1 MKNGKVFYFFV
12 QLDLFEK
19 FICDIMEDYQE
30 NENIE
35 ETEEVLEE
43 TEYIDEDEE
52 KLPFAKAEVVR
63 LMKENLDDDK
73 MIRERVKV
81 EMNKFLGDVLKNVC
95 KQLNEYPYTTIEYE
109 MLKESTYPYTNI
121 ERINQEKERILLHL
135 EAIKADCNALA
146 MDVKKTLKLK
156 DVVEEEDF
164 TTDLIAS
171 NEDMEE

>member
-1 MKNGKVFYFFV
+1 MSEEENFEQNG
-12 QLDLFEK
+12 
-19 FICDIMEDYQE
+19 
-30 NENIE
+30 
-35 ETEEVLEE
+35 
-43 TEYIDEDEE
+43 EYMDEDEE

-95 KQLNEYPYTTIEYE
+95 KQLNDYPYTTIEYE

-146 MDVKKTLKLK
+146 MDVQKTLKLK
-156 DVVEEEDF
+156 DVVEEDSF
-164 TTDLIAS
+164 AS
-171 NEDMEE
+171 FSAYIEEEEEEE

>member
-1 MKNGKVFYFFV
+1 MPEDEFNEEEFV
-12 QLDLFEK
+12 
-19 FICDIMEDYQE
+19 
-30 NENIE
+30 
-35 ETEEVLEE
+35 
-43 TEYIDEDEE
+43 DEDEE

-95 KQLNEYPYTTIEYE
+95 KQLNDYPYTTIEYE

-146 MDVKKTLKLK
+146 MDVQKTLKLK
-156 DVVEEEDF
+156 DVVEEDTFTDF
-164 TTDLIAS
+164 SANLD
-171 NEDMEE
+171 EEEEE

>member
-1 MKNGKVFYFFV
+1 MSEEEMIDETSEF
-12 QLDLFEK
+12 
-19 FICDIMEDYQE
+19 
-30 NENIE
+30 IE
-35 ETEEVLEE
+35 E
-43 TEYIDEDEE
+43 EDE

-81 EMNKFLGDVLKNVC
+81 EMNKFLGEVLKNVC
-95 KQLNEYPYTTIEYE
+95 KQLNDYPYTTIEYE

-146 MDVKKTLKLK
+146 MDVQKTLKLK
-156 DVVEEEDF
+156 DVVEEDTFASFTASMED
-164 TTDLIAS
+164 D
-171 NEDMEE
+171 EEEE

>member
-1 MKNGKVFYFFV
+1 MAEEEN
-12 QLDLFEK
+12 FE
-19 FICDIMEDYQE
+19 ETSE
-30 NENIE
+30 TIE
-35 ETEEVLEE
+35 EDL
-43 TEYIDEDEE
+43 DE

-81 EMNKFLGDVLKNVC
+81 EMNIFLGEVLKNVC

-109 MLKESTYPYTNI
+109 MLKESIYPYTNI

-146 MDVKKTLKLK
+146 MDVQRTLKLK
-156 DVVEEEDF
+156 DVAEEDTFANFSVTDEEE
-164 TTDLIAS
+164 
-171 NEDMEE
+171 EEE

>member
-1 MKNGKVFYFFV
+1 MVEE
-12 QLDLFEK
+12 EK
-19 FICDIMEDYQE
+19 
-30 NENIE
+30 IE
-35 ETEEVLEE
+35 ETE
-43 TEYIDEDEE
+43 EYIDEDEE

-81 EMNKFLGDVLKNVC
+81 EMNKFLGEVLKNVC

-109 MLKESTYPYTNI
+109 MLKESIYPYTNI

-146 MDVKKTLKLK
+146 MDVQRTLKLK
-156 DVVEEEDF
+156 DVAEEDTFVNFSASEDEEE
-164 TTDLIAS
+164 
-171 NEDMEE
+171 EE

>member
-1 MKNGKVFYFFV
+1 MS
-12 QLDLFEK
+12 DEE
-19 FICDIMEDYQE
+19 I
-30 NENIE
+30 IE
-35 ETEEVLEE
+35 TTEEFV
-43 TEYIDEDEE
+43 DEDEE

-81 EMNKFLGDVLKNVC
+81 EMNKFLGEVLKNVC
-95 KQLNEYPYTTIEYE
+95 KQLNDYPYTTIEYE

-146 MDVKKTLKLK
+146 MDVQKTLKLK
-156 DVVEEEDF
+156 DVVEEDSFVDF
-164 TTDLIAS
+164 SVAS
-171 NEDMEE
+171 EEEEEEE

>member
-1 MKNGKVFYFFV
+1 MSEEEMIEQVSEE
-12 QLDLFEK
+12 FEE
-19 FICDIMEDYQE
+19 ED
-30 NENIE
+30 
-35 ETEEVLEE
+35 
-43 TEYIDEDEE
+43 E

-81 EMNKFLGDVLKNVC
+81 EMNKFLGEVLKNAC
-95 KQLNEYPYTTIEYE
+95 KQLNDYPYTTIEYE

-146 MDVKKTLKLK
+146 MDVQKTLKLK
-156 DVVEEEDF
+156 DVVEEDTFSFSAPTDEED
-164 TTDLIAS
+164 
-171 NEDMEE
+171 EEE

>member
-1 MKNGKVFYFFV
+1 M
-12 QLDLFEK
+12 
-19 FICDIMEDYQE
+19 
-30 NENIE
+30 IE
-35 ETEEVLEE
+35 ETSEE
-43 TEYIDEDEE
+43 YFEDEE

-81 EMNKFLGDVLKNVC
+81 EMNKFLGEVLKNVC

-109 MLKESTYPYTNI
+109 MLKESVYPYTNI

-146 MDVKKTLKLK
+146 MDVQRTLKLK
-156 DVVEEEDF
+156 DVAEEDSFVNFSATEEE
-164 TTDLIAS
+164 
-171 NEDMEE
+171 EEE

>member
-1 MKNGKVFYFFV
+1 MSDEEIIETTDEFV
-12 QLDLFEK
+12 
-19 FICDIMEDYQE
+19 
-30 NENIE
+30 
-35 ETEEVLEE
+35 
-43 TEYIDEDEE
+43 DEDEE

-81 EMNKFLGDVLKNVC
+81 EMNKFLGEVLKNVC
-95 KQLNEYPYTTIEYE
+95 KQLNDYPYTTIEYE

-146 MDVKKTLKLK
+146 MDVQKTLKLQ
-156 DVVEEEDF
+156 DVIEEYSFVDFSLASEEE
-164 TTDLIAS
+164 
-171 NEDMEE
+171 EEEE

>member
-1 MKNGKVFYFFV
+1 MSDEEIIETSEEYVN
-12 QLDLFEK
+12 
-19 FICDIMEDYQE
+19 ED
-30 NENIE
+30 
-35 ETEEVLEE
+35 
-43 TEYIDEDEE
+43 DE

-81 EMNKFLGDVLKNVC
+81 EMNKFLGEVLKNVC

-109 MLKESTYPYTNI
+109 MLKESIYPYTNI

-146 MDVKKTLKLK
+146 MDVERTLKLK
-156 DVVEEEDF
+156 DVVEENTFSFSAQD
-164 TTDLIAS
+164 
-171 NEDMEE
+171 EEEEEE

>member
-1 MKNGKVFYFFV
+1 MAEEEN
-12 QLDLFEK
+12 FE
-19 FICDIMEDYQE
+19 ETSE
-30 NENIE
+30 TIE
-35 ETEEVLEE
+35 EDL
-43 TEYIDEDEE
+43 DE

-81 EMNKFLGDVLKNVC
+81 EMNIFLGEVLKNVC

-109 MLKESTYPYTNI
+109 MLKESIYPYTNI

-146 MDVKKTLKLK
+146 MDVQRTLKLK
-156 DVVEEEDF
+156 DVAEEDNFVNFSANDEEDEEE
-164 TTDLIAS
+164 
-171 NEDMEE
+171 